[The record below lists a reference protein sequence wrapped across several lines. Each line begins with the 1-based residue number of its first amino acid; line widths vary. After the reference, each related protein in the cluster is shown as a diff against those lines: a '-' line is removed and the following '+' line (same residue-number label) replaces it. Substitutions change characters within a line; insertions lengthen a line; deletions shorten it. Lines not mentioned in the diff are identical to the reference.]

1 VPREVDW
8 LGGKNWISIEL
19 DAAWVGLKIGLIQK
33 FIRLDMVWNGY
44 ILNWRL
50 AGTDIRKRDGG

>member
-8 LGGKNWISIEL
+8 LGGKNWINIGL
-19 DAAWVGLKIGLIQK
+19 DAAWVGLKIALNQK
-33 FIRLDMVWNGY
+33 FIGLDMVWNGY

-50 AGTDIRKRDGG
+50 AGTNIRKRDGG